1 MNSDIFEGKWKQLKK
16 GKVKAEWGKLT
27 DDDIDV
33 AEGHSQYLAGKLQ
46 ERYGITKEKAE
57 EEIAEFHRKL

>member
-1 MNSDIFEGKWKQLKK
+1 MNSDIFEGKWKQLK
-16 GKVKAEWGKLT
+16 GKIKTQWGKLT

-46 ERYGITKEKAE
+46 ERYGISKEKAE